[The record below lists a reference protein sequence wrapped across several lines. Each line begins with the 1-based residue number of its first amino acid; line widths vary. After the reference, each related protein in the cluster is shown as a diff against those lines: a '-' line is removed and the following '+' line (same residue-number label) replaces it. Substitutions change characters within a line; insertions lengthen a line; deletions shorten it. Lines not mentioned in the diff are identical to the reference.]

1 MAYLASRLMQ
11 SLVDTLVRNGYL
23 VVFLWVF
30 AAQAGIPLPAI
41 PVLLAAGALAGTEH
55 LDLSTVAALS
65 LFASLLGDALWF
77 VLGRYRG
84 NRVLALLCRLSL
96 EPDACVRRTQDSF
109 ARNQVLTVVIAK
121 FVPGLSTMAPPLA
134 GMSGM
139 SWTRFLWLDAFG
151 ALVWTLAF
159 VLPGYA
165 FADRLE
171 LLVEHAAIGG
181 TWLLALLLAVI
192 VVFLLVKIWLRQTFL
207 RRLRIARIE
216 PAELHR
222 RLSAAEPL
230 FLVDLRHAFDFES
243 EPRVIPGAL
252 RVPAEQLDELHASI
266 PRDRDVVLYCT

>member
-1 MAYLASRLMQ
+1 MQ

>member
-1 MAYLASRLMQ
+1 MQ
-11 SLVDTLVRNGYL
+11 SVVDTLVRNGYL
-23 VVFLWVF
+23 VLFLWVL

-41 PVLLAAGALAGTEH
+41 PLLLAAGALAGTGH
-55 LDLSTVAALS
+55 LDLFTAVALS
-65 LFASLLGDALWF
+65 LLASLLGDSLWF

-84 NRVLALLCRLSL
+84 NRVLSLLCRLSL

-109 ARNQVLTVVIAK
+109 ARNRVLTLVIAK

-134 GMSGM
+134 GMFGM
-139 SWTRFLWLDAFG
+139 SWLRFLWLDAFG
-151 ALVWTLAF
+151 ALVWTLTF

-171 LLVEHAAIGG
+171 TIVEHAAIGG
-181 TWLLALLLAVI
+181 SWLLILLLAII
-192 VVFLLVKIWLRQTFL
+192 VVFVLVKVLLRRAFLRQL
-207 RRLRIARIE
+207 RVARIE

-222 RLSAAEPL
+222 RLGAAEPL
-230 FLVDLRHAFDFES
+230 FLVDLRHTIDFES

-252 RVPAEQLDELHASI
+252 RVPAEQLEQLHAAI

>member
-1 MAYLASRLMQ
+1 MQ
-11 SLVDTLVRNGYL
+11 SLVDILVRNGYL
-23 VVFLWVF
+23 VVFLWVL

-41 PVLLAAGALAGTEH
+41 PVLLAAGALAGTGH
-55 LDLSTVAALS
+55 LYLFTAVLLS
-65 LFASLLGDALWF
+65 LLASLLGDSLWF

-84 NRVLALLCRLSL
+84 NRVLAVLCRLSL

-109 ARNQVLTVVIAK
+109 ARNQALTLVIAK

-134 GMSGM
+134 GLLGM
-139 SWTRFLWLDAFG
+139 SWARFLWLDAFG

-171 LLVEHAAIGG
+171 TLAEHAALGG
-181 TWLLALLLAVI
+181 TWLLAILLATI
-192 VVFLLVKIWLRQTFL
+192 ALFVVVKAVLRRAFL

-230 FLVDLRHAFDFES
+230 FLVDLRHAIDFES

-252 RVPAEQLDELHASI
+252 RLPAEQIDQLHGAI